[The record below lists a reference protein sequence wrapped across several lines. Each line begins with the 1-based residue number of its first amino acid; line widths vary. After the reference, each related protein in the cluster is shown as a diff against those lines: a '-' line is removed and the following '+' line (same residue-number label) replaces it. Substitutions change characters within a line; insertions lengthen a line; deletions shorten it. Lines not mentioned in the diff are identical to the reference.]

1 MVSSDDERGNEKIGN
16 CMKLKK
22 YLSLPYR
29 AIKKFSIARFL
40 SIFVY
45 LKNEGLEGTKK
56 RFLESI
62 YGTDLYRKELV
73 IKNVKKI
80 EKIEDC
86 KKLVFPEIDSPEV
99 SVIIPVYNEFSF
111 TYHCLKSI
119 LDAGDKTPYE
129 IIIADDCSNDL
140 TTEILSV
147 VKNIKVINTEE
158 NVKFL
163 RNCNNAAKYAK
174 GKYIFF
180 LNNDT
185 QVQSD
190 WLDSQVR
197 LMEQNPD
204 IGMTGSKLIYADGRL
219 QEAGGI
225 IWKDGVAWN
234 YGNRQDPYAPEY
246 NYVKEVDYISGAAI
260 MVRSEIWKKIG
271 GFDERYVPAYCE
283 DSDLAFE
290 VRKEGFRVVY
300 QPLSVVIHFEGI
312 SNGTNVQEGI
322 KKYQVENTNKLYL
335 KWKDQLESKDVCQK
349 AVFQYRE
356 RSQNKKI
363 ILFIDHYVPTVDCDA
378 GSKTVYEFL
387 KMFTKKGYVVKFVGD
402 NFYQKEP
409 YTTMLQQLGVEVLC
423 GNYYKEHIFDWIKQ
437 NKEMIDFAFLNRP
450 HIAIKYIDFLRDNT
464 NIKIIYY
471 GHDLHFLR
479 FRREYELTGDSS
491 KLKESEKWY
500 ETEMYLMHNAAISY
514 YPSVVEENEIKRI
527 DDTIKVKAITAYA
540 YDEFREDISYDFKDK
555 EGILFVGG
563 FVHKP
568 NQDAVMWFVENIYP
582 QIRIKKEIPFTIVG
596 SYPTN
601 TIRSLDGKNGIR
613 VEGFVSDERL
623 SELYQKNRIVVVPLR
638 YGAGVK
644 GKVVEAIY
652 NGVPIVTTSV
662 GAEGISD
669 LEQIASI
676 CDSEEEFSN
685 EVIRLYEDLDELK
698 IRAMKSQKFVK
709 KYYSMDTVW
718 HIMQT
723 DFE

>member
-1 MVSSDDERGNEKIGN
+1 
-16 CMKLKK
+16 MKLKQ
-22 YLSLPYR
+22 YLTLPYR

-45 LKNEGLEGTKK
+45 LKNEGWESTKK

-73 IKNVKKI
+73 IQHIKNI

-86 KKLVFPEIDSPEV
+86 KELVFPKFDSPEV

-111 TYHCLKSI
+111 TYNCLRSI
-119 LDAGDKTPYE
+119 LEAGDKSSYE
-129 IIIADDCSNDL
+129 IIVADDCSNDL
-140 TTEILSV
+140 TMQILSI
-147 VKNIKVINTEE
+147 VKNIKVVKTEKNE
-158 NVKFL
+158 KFL
-163 RNCNNAAKYAK
+163 GNCNNAAKVAE

-190 WLDSQVR
+190 WLDAQVR
-197 LMEQNPD
+197 LMHKNPD

-260 MVRSEIWKKIG
+260 MIRTELWKKIG
-271 GFDERYVPAYCE
+271 GFDERYAPAYCE

-290 VRKEGFRVVY
+290 VRKAGFRVVY
-300 QPLSVVIHFEGI
+300 QPLSVVVHFEGV
-312 SNGTNVQEGI
+312 SNGTDTKEGI
-322 KKYQVENTNKLYL
+322 KKYQVENSYKLYE
-335 KWKDQLESKDVCQK
+335 KWKNELENKEVSQNK
-349 AVFQYRE
+349 AFQYRE

-387 KMFTKKGYVVKFVGD
+387 KMFTQKGYIVKFIGD

-409 YTTMLQQLGVEVLC
+409 YTTMLQQLGIEVLC
-423 GNYYKEHIFDWIKQ
+423 GNYYKEHIFEWIENHKDV
-437 NKEMIDFAFLNRP
+437 IDFAFLNRP
-450 HIAIKYIDFLRDNT
+450 HISIKYIDFLREHT
-464 NIKIIYY
+464 EIKIIYY

-479 FRREYELTGDSS
+479 FRREYELTGDVS

-500 ETEMYLMHNAAISY
+500 ETELYLMRNADISY
-514 YPSVVEENEIKRI
+514 YPSIIEKEEINKI
-527 DDTIKVKAITAYA
+527 DATINIKAITAYA
-540 YDEFREDISYDFKDK
+540 YDKFRDDLTYDFEKK
-555 EGILFVGG
+555 SGMLFVGG

-568 NQDAVMWFVENIYP
+568 NQDAIMWFVEKIYP
-582 QIRIKKEIPFTIVG
+582 KIRMKKNIPFTIIG
-596 SYPTN
+596 SYPTSA
-601 TIRSLDGKNGIR
+601 IRALDGKDGIK
-613 VEGFVSDERL
+613 VKGFVSDEEL
-623 SELYQKNRIVVVPLR
+623 SAIYQENRIVVVPLR

-644 GKVVEAIY
+644 GKVVEALY
-652 NGVPIVTTSV
+652 NGIPIVTTSV
-662 GAEGISD
+662 GAEGINGLD
-669 LEQIASI
+669 KIASI
-676 CDSEEEFSN
+676 CDNEEMFAD
-685 EVIRLYEDLDELK
+685 EVVRLYDDVEELQK
-698 IRAMKSQKFVK
+698 KSRETQIFVK
-709 KYYSMDTVW
+709 ENFSVETVW
-718 HIMQT
+718 RIIQS